1 MAKYFQNIPLEPENL
16 RSLRDAL
23 IKNVLEDENIREVM
37 TIDRVRSGE
46 PLAVIGEMDAVGNAS
61 TGCCPEY
68 KQIGIG
74 NSVKRWNLGEWQIP
88 LEICYKDLEGTIAEY
103 ALKAG
108 TEIGNLEGTDF
119 LAIYLN
125 LLETQMR
132 RMIWRLAWFGD
143 TAAETVTDGGQLAAT
158 TDPTLFTV
166 NDGIFKRIAEG
177 ITGGTIESIDATSA
191 ASMLEAVEMLLDG
204 APATINQ
211 NGEAVLIMPRSYA
224 RILARDIRTAYHDI
238 MPWERVF
245 EGVEVSRF
253 DGVKVASVAAFDYMY
268 NTFFDASATALPIVY
283 TIPRNLHL
291 GTDADNPVSDLDIWF
306 DKECRKQKI
315 YASGRMDTLIG
326 EDANIAIADVPTLG
340 K

>member
-1 MAKYFQNIPLEPENL
+1 MAKYFTNIPLQLENL
-16 RSLRDAL
+16 ASLRVAL
-23 IKNVLEDENIREVM
+23 IKNVLEDENIREVL

-61 TGCCPEY
+61 TGCCPTY

-119 LAIYLN
+119 LAIYLD
-125 LLETQMR
+125 LLQTQMR

-143 TAAETVTDGGQLAAT
+143 TTADTVANGGKLVNGTDK
-158 TDPTLFTV
+158 TLFTV
-166 NDGIFKRIAEG
+166 NDGLFKRIAAG
-177 ITGGTIESIDATSA
+177 VAGGTIADVDTSA
-191 ASMLEAVEMLLDG
+191 ATTMLAAVEALLDG

-211 NGEAVLIMPRSYA
+211 NGEAALIMPRSYA
-224 RILARDIRTAYHDI
+224 RKLARDIRAQYNEI

-245 EGVEVSRF
+245 EGVEVTRF
-253 DGVKVASVAAFDYMY
+253 DSVKVLSVAAFDYLNSTY
-268 NTFFDASATALPIVY
+268 QSSVTLPIVY

-306 DKECRKQKI
+306 DKDCRKQKV
-315 YASGRMDTLIG
+315 YASGRIDTLIG
-326 EDANIAIADVPTLG
+326 EDGNIAVADPAGL
-340 K
+340 

>member
-1 MAKYFQNIPLEPENL
+1 MAKYFQNIPLQPENL
-16 RSLRDAL
+16 RSLRDAI
-23 IKNVLEDENIREVM
+23 IKNVLEDENIREVL

-61 TGCCPEY
+61 TGCCPQY

-74 NSVKRWNLGEWQIP
+74 NSVKRWDLGEWQIP

-119 LAIYLN
+119 LAIYLD
-125 LLETQMR
+125 LLSKQMR
-132 RMIWRLAWFGD
+132 RMIWRLAWFGNKTAD
-143 TAAETVTDGGQLAAT
+143 TVANGGQLVNG
-158 TDPTLFTV
+158 TDKTLFTV
-166 NDGIFKRIAEG
+166 NEGLFKRIEAG
-177 ITGGTIESIDATSA
+177 ITGGTIENVTTTGMTSV
-191 ASMLEAVEMLLDG
+191 MQVVEALLDG

-224 RILARDIRTAYHDI
+224 RRLARDIRNAYHDI
-238 MPWERVF
+238 MPWEGIF

-253 DGVKVASVAAFDYMY
+253 DSVKVVSVAAFDYLTTTY
-268 NTFFDASATALPIVY
+268 QPDFNLPIIY
-283 TIPRNLHL
+283 TVAKNLHL
-291 GTDADNPVSDLDIWF
+291 GIDADEPVSELDIWF
-306 DKECRKQKI
+306 DKDCRKQKV
-315 YASGRMDTLIG
+315 YASGKIDTLIG
-326 EDANIAIADVPTLG
+326 EDGNIAVAIVPGG

>member
-1 MAKYFQNIPLEPENL
+1 MAKYFQNIPLQPENL
-16 RSLRDAL
+16 DSLRDAL
-23 IKNVLEDENIREVM
+23 IKNVLEDENIREVL

-46 PLAVIGEMDAVGNAS
+46 PLAVIGEMDAVGNKS

-88 LEICYKDLEGTIAEY
+88 LEICYADLEGTIAEY

-119 LAIYLN
+119 LAIYLE
-125 LLETQMR
+125 LLQTQMR

-143 TAAETVTDGGQLAAT
+143 TAAETITDGGQLAAT

-166 NDGIFKRIAEG
+166 CDGLFKRIAAG
-177 ITGGTIESIDATSA
+177 VTGGTIEEVDTTAATT
-191 ASMLEAVEMLLDG
+191 MLEAIETLLDG

-211 NGEAVLIMPRSYA
+211 NGEATLIMPRSYA
-224 RILARDIRTAYHDI
+224 RKLARDIRTQYHDI

-245 EGVEVSRF
+245 EGVEVARF
-253 DGVKVASVAAFDYMY
+253 DGVKVASVAAFDYMHQ
-268 NTFFDASATALPIVY
+268 TFFDASVNPLPIVY

-291 GTDADNPVSDLDIWF
+291 GCDANNPVSDLDIFF
-306 DKECRKQKI
+306 DQSCRKQKV

-326 EDANIAIADVPTLG
+326 EDGNIAVAAPAGI
-340 K
+340 

>member
-1 MAKYFQNIPLEPENL
+1 MAKYFQNIPLQPENL
-16 RSLRDAL
+16 RSLRDAI
-23 IKNVLEDENIREVM
+23 IKNVLEDENIREVL

-61 TGCCPEY
+61 TGCCPQY

-74 NSVKRWNLGEWQIP
+74 NSVKRWDLGEWQIP

-119 LAIYLN
+119 LAIYLD
-125 LLETQMR
+125 LLSKQMR
-132 RMIWRLAWFGD
+132 RMIWRLAWFGNKTAD
-143 TAAETVTDGGQLAAT
+143 TVANGGQLVNG
-158 TDPTLFTV
+158 TDKTLFTV
-166 NDGIFKRIAEG
+166 NEGLFKRIEAG
-177 ITGGTIESIDATSA
+177 LTGGTIENVTTTGMTSV
-191 ASMLEAVEMLLDG
+191 MQVVEALLDG

-224 RILARDIRTAYHDI
+224 RRLARDIRNTYHDI
-238 MPWERVF
+238 MPWEGIF

-253 DGVKVASVAAFDYMY
+253 DSVKVVSVAAFDYLTTTY
-268 NTFFDASATALPIVY
+268 QPDFNLPIIY
-283 TIPRNLHL
+283 TVAKNLHL
-291 GTDADNPVSDLDIWF
+291 GIDADEPVSELDIWF
-306 DKECRKQKI
+306 DKDCRKQKV
-315 YASGRMDTLIG
+315 YASGKIDTLIG
-326 EDANIAIADVPTLG
+326 EDGNIAVAIVPGG